1 MKLKWKIVI
10 FFCSSAFVFN
20 CFLLFVYNSFSTKTN
35 KEILT
40 QFDSQLRTSF
50 DLYIRYEVETAYTM
64 LQQLEKLSADGV
76 ISTDEA
82 KTIGTHL
89 LRNIR
94 YGLNKTDVTDGYFF
108 ADTKEGTNVVL
119 YGKKEVEGKNRNDL
133 QDAKGK
139 YLIRELRAQ
148 ALNGG
153 GFTDYYFPKMG
164 QDAALPKRAYSL
176 YHQAFDM
183 VIGTGAYTNDI
194 DELLAKIKKERNVSS
209 GRTLLIMSTIMVIGL
224 GIMILLGFF
233 VAHTI
238 SLQINSTSKM
248 LKDISEGEGDLTKR
262 LKIINNDEISDM
274 ARYFNKF
281 VEKIQRMI
289 GSISKSADTVVTY
302 ASGLSTTSI
311 QVAAN
316 AEEMSSQT
324 ATVASATEEATT
336 NINTISSAAEQM
348 SVSTHTVASA
358 IEEMSVSLNEVA
370 TNCQKELRIAE
381 EANIHARNS
390 KETMDKLNVAALSIG
405 KVIEVINNI
414 ASQTN
419 LLALN
424 ATIEAARA
432 GESGKGFA
440 VVASE
445 VKELARQ
452 TADSTNEIRMQ
463 VEAIQSGAESTA
475 VAIDKVSKVIEEVN
489 AISHTIVAAVEEQSA
504 TISEIARNVS
514 QVSTGAQEVSRHVNE
529 SAQGLLEVSGTISA
543 VNNGIRDTASE
554 ITKVKKSSEELS
566 KLSSYLKELL
576 SQFKI

>member
-1 MKLKWKIVI
+1 MKLKWKII
-10 FFCSSAFVFN
+10 TFFCSSAFVLN
-20 CFLLFVYNSFSTKTN
+20 CLLLVVYISLSSKTN

-50 DLYIRYEVETAYTM
+50 DLYIRYQVETAYTM
-64 LQQLEKLSADGV
+64 LQQLEKLSADG
-76 ISTDEA
+76 IIKPDDA
-82 KTIGTHL
+82 KMIGTHL

-94 YGLNKTDVTDGYFF
+94 YGLQKSDVTDGYYF
-108 ADTKEGTNVVL
+108 ADTKDGTNVVL

-164 QDAALPKRAYSL
+164 QNVALPKRGYSL
-176 YHQAFDM
+176 YHQTFDM

-194 DELLAKIKKERNVSS
+194 DDLLAKIKKERNASS
-209 GRTLLIMSTIMVIGL
+209 GKMLLIMIIIMIGGL
-224 GIMILLGFF
+224 GLMILLGIFI
-233 VAHTI
+233 ANTI

-248 LKDISEGEGDLTKR
+248 LKDISDGEGDLTKR
-262 LKIINNDEISDM
+262 LKITSNDEISDM
-274 ARYFNKF
+274 ARHFNKF
-281 VEKIQRMI
+281 IEKIQKMI

-302 ASGLSTTSI
+302 ATDLSATSV

-316 AEEMSSQT
+316 ADEMSSQT

-370 TNCQKELRIAE
+370 SNCQKELRIAE
-381 EANIHARNS
+381 EASTHARNS
-390 KETMDKLNVAALSIG
+390 KETMDKLNVAAISIG
-405 KVIEVINNI
+405 QVIEVINNI
-414 ASQTN
+414 AAQTN

-445 VKELARQ
+445 VKELSRQ
-452 TADSTNEIRMQ
+452 TSDSTNEIRMQ
-463 VEAIQSGAESTA
+463 IEAIQTGAESTA
-475 VAIDKVSKVIEEVN
+475 VAIDQVSKVIEEVN

-504 TISEIARNVS
+504 TISEIARNVN

-529 SAQGLLEVSGTISA
+529 SAQGLLEVSGTISG
-543 VNNGIRDTASE
+543 VNNGIRDTALE
-554 ITKVKKSSEELS
+554 IAKVKTSSEELS
-566 KLSSYLKELL
+566 KLSSNLKELL